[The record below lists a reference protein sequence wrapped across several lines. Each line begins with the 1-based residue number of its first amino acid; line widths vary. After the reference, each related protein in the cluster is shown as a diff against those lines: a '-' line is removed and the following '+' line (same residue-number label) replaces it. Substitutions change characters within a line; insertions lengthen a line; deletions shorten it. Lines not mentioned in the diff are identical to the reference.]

1 MSCGWHFKREKRLA
15 ELRAAG
21 GAPPFQTHRPR
32 NPEGLRRRESCFPMK
47 EKGYWKGVLGE
58 PKAAFPEEGSE
69 ASVGNAPLS
78 VKAFLFPLE

>member
-1 MSCGWHFKREKRLA
+1 
-15 ELRAAG
+15 
-21 GAPPFQTHRPR
+21 
-32 NPEGLRRRESCFPMK
+32 MK